1 MAGNKIVDEDTMN
14 YFENPFAHLGPLTPE
29 TSSFYNET
37 TSCNNSSY
45 KQSIFNGATS
55 DLKCTKNELSS
66 SPLPSDIDSSVL
78 EENQSPVSSRIPD
91 SCIAIFWL
99 YFIIWFYTILTF
111 LLPSFQILDFD
122 DSIYDE
128 NEECIGVKEHVIQ
141 EEEECQPIYE
151 NSPKEKTIS
160 SRFKTSTPVESLNDV
175 YKTCLDPRLL
185 HASSPVHTCP
195 IFMYGDYSPPAADQY
210 CRFSSVPRAWFSTHQ
225 PMGDRD
231 AVTLH
236 HLVFRPNGRDYFS
249 PTFGKHCNNA
259 PYFLDYIRLFPA
271 ASVEFDRTK
280 LEFFKLLPLNADVQE
295 GDTRDGHQH

>member
-1 MAGNKIVDEDTMN
+1 M
-14 YFENPFAHLGPLTPE
+14 
-29 TSSFYNET
+29 
-37 TSCNNSSY
+37 
-45 KQSIFNGATS
+45 
-55 DLKCTKNELSS
+55 
-66 SPLPSDIDSSVL
+66 
-78 EENQSPVSSRIPD
+78 
-91 SCIAIFWL
+91 
-99 YFIIWFYTILTF
+99 
-111 LLPSFQILDFD
+111 LPSFQILDFD

-128 NEECIGVKEHVIQ
+128 NEECIGVKRHVIQ

-295 GDTRDGHQH
+295 GDRRVMVTSTRTVSYRKDHPIFIPMCLTWINVGPLEDPAYDIHVLGSTHSVQQGDDDDDSDIIDSSD